1 MEQTSIGITLFG
13 VIFVGLIVITIGL
26 GGLKLLS
33 LLVNALLGRR
43 TPQQA
48 TKVGAW
54 SGVVTALAVTATVF
68 VGLVM
73 VALLFDVRPEST
85 PRTVIQPGNL
95 YAHAES
101 PFSNA
106 TVRLGHPERPGP
118 LETIDTTRV
127 RELGNTA
134 ELRQRH
140 EAAELLA
147 EAPADAAV
155 EATLVDYAV
164 VTATDTNV
172 VGTAEQAAFI
182 EARKLEL
189 ELLVSKIGQYI
200 SSNLEKVGEHN
211 GTTVLGQAAKSD
223 NGDVVVFQPSDAMVR
238 QILGAAGQNLLK
250 SFNSELP
257 GRIRQTYALIPL
269 TPPVGSTF
277 PVSPLLAAG
286 GLQSIANSIV
296 SLVES
301 AGSVSVPISP
311 DIQAPELSA
320 AEAGLTIPPMIPQ
333 WVTNT
338 DGRRIVV
345 HTKPILDGDDAAAP
359 LTAAINEGLAQHVQ
373 AITATMNSTLHEQA
387 KFVRMELPQ
396 TTAKKFVVDTFE
408 RREIIETETE
418 GPKQFQIHYALL
430 EFPETVDQIAVRQIR
445 QSIQRDRIMGLGIV
459 VGFAWLSVCSAG
471 FGIRQW
477 QKGTRLRRIAATP
490 LFVGITLP
498 TLLVSVGMV
507 LALSKGEMPLRSW
520 NSQPVTIDLQNM

>member
-155 EATLVDYAV
+155 EATLVDSAV

-172 VGTAEQAAFI
+172 VATAEQAAFI

-257 GRIRQTYALIPL
+257 GRIRQT
-269 TPPVGSTF
+269 
-277 PVSPLLAAG
+277 
-286 GLQSIANSIV
+286 
-296 SLVES
+296 
-301 AGSVSVPISP
+301 
-311 DIQAPELSA
+311 
-320 AEAGLTIPPMIPQ
+320 
-333 WVTNT
+333 
-338 DGRRIVV
+338 
-345 HTKPILDGDDAAAP
+345 
-359 LTAAINEGLAQHVQ
+359 
-373 AITATMNSTLHEQA
+373 
-387 KFVRMELPQ
+387 
-396 TTAKKFVVDTFE
+396 
-408 RREIIETETE
+408 
-418 GPKQFQIHYALL
+418 
-430 EFPETVDQIAVRQIR
+430 
-445 QSIQRDRIMGLGIV
+445 
-459 VGFAWLSVCSAG
+459 
-471 FGIRQW
+471 
-477 QKGTRLRRIAATP
+477 
-490 LFVGITLP
+490 
-498 TLLVSVGMV
+498 
-507 LALSKGEMPLRSW
+507 
-520 NSQPVTIDLQNM
+520 

>member
-1 MEQTSIGITLFG
+1 M
-13 VIFVGLIVITIGL
+13 
-26 GGLKLLS
+26 
-33 LLVNALLGRR
+33 R
-43 TPQQA
+43 
-48 TKVGAW
+48 
-54 SGVVTALAVTATVF
+54 
-68 VGLVM
+68 
-73 VALLFDVRPEST
+73 LLFDVRPEST

-95 YAHAES
+95 DAHAES

-106 TVRLGHPERPGP
+106 TVRLGHPERLGP

-127 RELGNTA
+127 RELGNTT

-155 EATLVDYAV
+155 EATMVDSAV

-172 VGTAEQAAFI
+172 VATAEQAAFI

-189 ELLVSKIGQYI
+189 ELLVSEIGQYI

-211 GTTVLGQAAKSD
+211 GTTVLGQAARSD
-223 NGDVVVFQPSDAMVR
+223 NGNVVVFQPSDAMVR

-320 AEAGLTIPPMIPQ
+320 AEAGLTNPPMIPQ

-396 TTAKKFVVDTFE
+396 TTAKNLLSILSNDVKSLKLKLKGRNNFKFT
-408 RREIIETETE
+408 
-418 GPKQFQIHYALL
+418 
-430 EFPETVDQIAVRQIR
+430 
-445 QSIQRDRIMGLGIV
+445 
-459 VGFAWLSVCSAG
+459 
-471 FGIRQW
+471 
-477 QKGTRLRRIAATP
+477 
-490 LFVGITLP
+490 
-498 TLLVSVGMV
+498 
-507 LALSKGEMPLRSW
+507 MPCW
-520 NSQPVTIDLQNM
+520 NSLKQWIRSPYGRFASRSSVIGLWDLES